1 MTKVT
6 FLEPPAVTER
16 NPERFA
22 GCTYELYHFPDLGNL
37 YSFTL
42 LHQRGVE
49 VDYLDAS
56 LLGDDAEAFTRRL
69 QEGPADFYV
78 LHAVV
83 LAKPTDLHWIRTIRA
98 LQPEATILLHG
109 PEATRVPEEYLRATG
124 ALDPRVVVFRGEVE
138 RSLVE
143 FVVGELPEPPYGI
156 SRVETSADGAAV
168 MKTYAPDPRGYIA
181 FDDLPI
187 PARDHPALDRY
198 RDRYFNPK
206 YRGRPHA
213 LMLTSRGCSFRCSFC
228 VPNAI
233 SFAREMEG
241 FATTGRKPPVAKAS
255 PERIAREFRWLKEH
269 GYRSIHIADDQ
280 FLWAKKRTLELC
292 ALLEPIGMEWGM
304 LSRADFLTDE
314 EVVQALARAGCVSID
329 MGVESLKQDVLDKIH
344 KDLDVE
350 DVYTAV
356 RLLRKHGISPKLN
369 IMFGTTPEET
379 PEDVYWTVAE
389 LKKLDITN
397 VMFAI
402 ATPFKGTA
410 FFDYCKQ
417 NGFLIDESDDVNP
430 MGKAMISYP
439 QLTNTKLE
447 ELERYAYRSFYLRP
461 KIVAERLRRVKS
473 LKDLVNDIQVAKRVL
488 LH

>member
-1 MTKVT
+1 MKVS

-16 NPERFA
+16 SPERFA

-37 YSFTL
+37 YAFTM
-42 LHQRGVE
+42 LHEAGIE
-49 VDYLDAS
+49 VDYLDAA
-56 LLGDDAEAFTRRL
+56 LLGDDADAFL
-69 QEGPADFYV
+69 QRINAAPAQFYV

-83 LAKPTDLHWIRTIRA
+83 LAKPTDMVWIQKLRA
-98 LQPEATILLHG
+98 AQPEATILVHG
-109 PEATRVPEEYLRATG
+109 PEATRVPAEYIG
-124 ALDPRVVVFRGEVE
+124 QDPKVIVIRGEME
-138 RSLVE
+138 RALCDLIQ
-143 FVVGELPEPPYGI
+143 GKMTEPPFGLSRWEAAKNEVATYG
-156 SRVETSADGAAV
+156 
-168 MKTYAPDPRGYIA
+168 PDPRGYID

-187 PARDHPALDRY
+187 PARDHPSLARY
-198 RDRYFNPK
+198 KERYFNPK
-206 YRGRPHA
+206 YKGRPHA

-241 FATTGRKPPVAKAS
+241 FTVNGRKPPVAKGS
-255 PERIAREFRWLKEH
+255 PQRIAAEFKRLKEQ
-269 GYRSIHIADDQ
+269 GYQSVHIADDQ
-280 FLWAKKRTLELC
+280 FLWAKKRTFEIC
-292 ALLEPIGMEWGM
+292 KLLEPIGMEWGM

-314 EVVQALARAGCVSID
+314 EVVAALAKAGCVSID
-329 MGVESLKQDVLDKIH
+329 MGVESLKQDVLDKIN

-350 DVYTAV
+350 DVYTAI

-379 PEDVYWTVAE
+379 PDDILWTIRE
-389 LKKLDITN
+389 LKKLDVDN

-410 FFDYCKQ
+410 FFDYCKT
-417 NGFLIDESDDVNP
+417 NGFLIDESDSVNP

-439 QLTNTKLE
+439 QLTGEKLE
-447 ELERYAYRSFYLRP
+447 ELERYAYRSFYLHP
-461 KIVAERLRRVKS
+461 KIVANRLSRLRSV
-473 LKDLVNDIQVAKRVL
+473 KDLVNDLRVAKRVL